1 MNRFRMP
8 SAAGRRVALAS
19 AILAVAF
26 VTTARAEKEYALTSP
41 DGRIEVRVRTGDRL
55 RYDVRLRDKPLLQD
69 STLSLIFD
77 GTTLGQD
84 PQVRSSKESSVDQTL
99 EPAVPRRA
107 ASLRERFKELRLDL
121 KGGYAVRFRAYD
133 EGVAYRF
140 ETALKAPEVHVVSE
154 EVGLR
159 FASDWAVYFPQEESF
174 FSHNERHF
182 VRRML
187 KELSPETL
195 GSIPAV
201 VDADGVK
208 IAVADADV
216 EDYPGLWFKGTGG
229 SGLAGT
235 FPPFPLEE
243 KLERDRD
250 FKVVEAAGY
259 IAVTRGTRTY
269 PWRVLGIAEKDGDL
283 LTSSLVYLL
292 ASPSRVEDTSWI
304 KPGKVAWDWW
314 NANNVYGVDFKSGV
328 NTATYKYYIDFASR
342 YGLQYVIL
350 DEGWYKLGDLL
361 SVVPEIDM
369 PELLAYAKEKNVG
382 VIPWVVWKTLDDQFA
397 PAMDQFE
404 RWGVK
409 GLKVDFMQR
418 DDQKV
423 VQFYHRV
430 CRDAARRKM
439 LVDFHGAIRP
449 ATMTRT
455 WPNLISAE
463 GVLGLEQSKWGTN
476 SDPEHDVTIPFTR
489 MFLGPMDYTPGAMRN
504 ASKKSFAPVFEQ
516 PMSLGTR
523 CHQLAMYV
531 VYESPLQMLADTP
544 SSYLREPDIMEFL
557 GPVPT
562 VWDETRVL
570 DARLG
575 DFVAVARRH
584 GRAWWLGAMTD
595 WTPRDLEIA
604 LDFLPEGSFE
614 VDSYQD
620 GVNADRWASDY
631 KRVRLTATRS
641 TRLKIHLAPGG
652 GWAAHV
658 SPVP

>member
-1 MNRFRMP
+1 MSCFRVT
-8 SAAGRRVALAS
+8 SASWRGVALVSGMAALAS
-19 AILAVAF
+19 APAGWA
-26 VTTARAEKEYALTSP
+26 AQSYALASP
-41 DGRIEVRVRTGDRL
+41 DGRIEVGVRAADRL
-55 RYDVRLRDKPLLQD
+55 RYDVLLRGKPLLQD
-69 STLSLIFD
+69 ATLSLNID
-77 GTTLGQD
+77 GTTLGLD
-84 PQVRSSKESSVDQTL
+84 PKVRSSKERSVDRTL
-99 EPAVPRRA
+99 EPPVARRA
-107 ASLRERFKELRLDL
+107 SVLRERFKELRLEMR
-121 KGGYAVRFRAYD
+121 GGYAVVFRAYD
-133 EGVAYRF
+133 EGVAYRI

-154 EVGLR
+154 EVGLP
-159 FASDWAVYFPQEESF
+159 FAGDWAVYFPQEEGF

-182 VRRML
+182 VRRRL
-187 KELSPETL
+187 RELSPDAL

-216 EDYPGLWFKGTGG
+216 EDYPGLWLKGTGG
-229 SGLAGT
+229 NALAGT

-250 FKVVEAAGY
+250 FKVVAAADY
-259 IAVTRGTRTY
+259 IAVTRGTRRF

-292 ASPSRVEDTSWI
+292 ASPSRIEDTSWI
-304 KPGKVAWDWW
+304 RPGKVAWDWW

-328 NTATYKYYIDFASR
+328 NTATYEYYIDFASR

-350 DEGWYKLGDLL
+350 DEGWYELGDLL

-369 PELLAYAKEKNVG
+369 EALLAYAKAKNVG
-382 VIPWVVWKTLDDQFA
+382 IIPWVVWKTLDDQLE
-397 PAMDQFE
+397 PAMAQFE

-409 GLKVDFMQR
+409 GLKIDFMQR

-423 VQFYHRV
+423 VQVYHRV
-430 CRDAARRKM
+430 CGEAARRKM

-489 MFLGPMDYTPGAMRN
+489 MFVGPMDYTPGAMRN
-504 ASKKSFAPVFEQ
+504 ASRRSFAPVFEQ

-523 CHQLAMYV
+523 CQQLAMYV

-544 SSYLREPDIMEFL
+544 SSYLREPEVMEVR

-562 VWDETRVL
+562 VWDETRVV

-575 DFVAVARRH
+575 DFVVLARRH
-584 GRAWWLGAMTD
+584 GRDWWIGAMTD
-595 WTPRDLEIA
+595 WTPRDLEVP
-604 LDFLPEGSFE
+604 LDFLPEGSFR
-614 VDSYQD
+614 VDAWED

-631 KRVRLTATRS
+631 RHVRLSATRVS
-641 TRLKIHLAPGG
+641 RLKVHLAPGG

-658 SPVP
+658 SAVK